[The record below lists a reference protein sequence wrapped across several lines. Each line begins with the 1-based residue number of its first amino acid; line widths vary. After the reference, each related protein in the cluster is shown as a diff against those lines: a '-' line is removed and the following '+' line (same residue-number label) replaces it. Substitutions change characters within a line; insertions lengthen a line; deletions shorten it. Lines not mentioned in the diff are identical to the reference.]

1 MNMSRAPSGI
11 NGSQGCSS
19 MGSEDV
25 GAEIAEPDL
34 VSVVSDDSDSCLRE
48 VSDLLRVIFCVNM
61 RVEHSLAID
70 PPFGS
75 FDLRCLDSVA
85 FLCAFMRSPCSE
97 GGQSKQNSGKYG
109 FHYYV
114 NRLFGRKYN
123 INSRVGQIFW

>member
-19 MGSEDV
+19 MWSEDV
-25 GAEIAEPDL
+25 GAEIAVPDFL
-34 VSVVSDDSDSCLRE
+34 STVSADFDSCLRE

-61 RVEHSLAID
+61 RVEHSLAIGQ
-70 PPFGS
+70 PLGC

-85 FLCAFMRSPCSE
+85 FLCAFICGPCSE
-97 GGQSKQNSGKYG
+97 GGQSKQNSGEYG